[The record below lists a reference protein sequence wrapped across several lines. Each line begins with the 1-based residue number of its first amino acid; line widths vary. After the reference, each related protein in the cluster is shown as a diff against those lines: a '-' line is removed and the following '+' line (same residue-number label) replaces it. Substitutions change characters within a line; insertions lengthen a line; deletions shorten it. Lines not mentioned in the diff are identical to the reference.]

1 MSKCVLGKFTFAS
14 SHEPV
19 LIQYNSTLSKMVDL
33 QPKEFGLYFFCPK
46 NLQRLFDYVLVI
58 LSKTRCVLI
67 KYKNITFTFEN
78 NSEDLSESL
87 CTLSG
92 YLQEKGK
99 GKGSKN
105 ILIKDIFR
113 MYF

>member
-46 NLQRLFDYVLVI
+46 NLQRLCFSDFV
-58 LSKTRCVLI
+58 
-67 KYKNITFTFEN
+67 KNKMRTDKI
-78 NSEDLSESL
+78 
-87 CTLSG
+87 
-92 YLQEKGK
+92 
-99 GKGSKN
+99 
-105 ILIKDIFR
+105 
-113 MYF
+113 

>member
-1 MSKCVLGKFTFAS
+1 MSKCVLGNFSFAS

-67 KYKNITFTFEN
+67 KYKNVTFTFEN

-87 CTLSG
+87 CTLKW
-92 YLQEKGK
+92 LLTGK
-99 GKGSKN
+99 GQGEGVKKYLN
-105 ILIKDIFR
+105 KRHF
-113 MYF
+113 